1 MNQQKALQIMK
12 GDKNIYLAGSPGTGK
27 TYLLNKYVE
36 WLIDN
41 GHIPKVTASTGIA
54 AVHINGTTIHSWAGI
69 RSDDITDNDI
79 HDILENRWTM
89 DRICHTNILIIDEIS
104 MVSAKMLSIVNKIT
118 MQARGNTKPFGGIK
132 LVVVGDFFQLPP
144 IKGDFA
150 FQSEAWNQA
159 DFQVCYLNEQY
170 RQSDKVFTELL
181 TNIRSGVLVK
191 EHKDILYSKVKDDVS
206 GINAIRL
213 DTHNKRVDDINQ
225 LRLERLKVFP
235 KTYNM
240 VSNGNEVA
248 LKALK
253 KYCLSPEKLI
263 LKVGA
268 PVLFTKNDVDLE
280 WVNGTQGE
288 VIKLNDDSVNV
299 KLSNGEIVTVSKTKW
314 ERCEGYGR
322 NKKVIASIE
331 QLPLKLAWAITIHKS
346 QGMTLD
352 SAIIDVSRVFAC
364 GHTYVALSRL
374 KSLDGLHIQG
384 FLNKNFLSVHEAVK
398 EKDKEF
404 LLMSKNNEKL

>member
-27 TYLLNKYVE
+27 TYLLNEYVE

-41 GHIPKVTASTGIA
+41 GKLPKVTASTGIA
-54 AVHINGTTIHSWAGI
+54 AVHINGTTIHSWAGV
-69 RSDDITDNDI
+69 RSDDVTNGDI
-79 HDILENRWTM
+79 EDILENKWTM
-89 DRICHTNILIIDEIS
+89 KRICETEILIIDEIS
-104 MVSAKMLSIVNKIT
+104 MVSAKMFSIINKIA
-118 MQARGNTKPFGGIK
+118 MEARGNTKPFGGIK

-150 FQSEAWNQA
+150 FMSESWNQA
-159 DFQVCYLNEQY
+159 DFKVCYLDEQH
-170 RQSDKVFTELL
+170 RQSEKTFTDIL
-181 TNIRSGVLVK
+181 TNIRSGVLTK
-191 EHKDILYSKVKDDVS
+191 KHKDIILSKVHDDVS
-206 GINAIRL
+206 GIKAIRL

-225 LRLERLKVFP
+225 MKLERLKGIP

-240 VSNGNEVA
+240 ISDGNEVA

-253 KYCLSPEKLI
+253 KYCLSPERLI
-263 LKVGA
+263 LKDFA
-268 PVLFTKNDVDLE
+268 PVLFTKNDKDLRF
-280 WVNGTQGE
+280 VNGTQGE
-288 VIKLNDDSVNV
+288 VVALYDNCVDILLK
-299 KLSNGEIVTVSKTKW
+299 NGETVRVTKTKW

-364 GHTYVALSRL
+364 GHAYVALSRL
-374 KSLDGLHIQG
+374 KSLDGVYFQG
-384 FLNKNFLSVHEAVK
+384 FLSKNFLNVNDNVK

-404 LLMSKNNEKL
+404 LLMSKNNE